1 MQQDPTHCEAETDA
15 PAMEE
20 QGANVVCQT
29 LCAVRCAVRIRGG
42 LCWKQSQEI
51 RGARN
56 AS

>member
-1 MQQDPTHCEAETDA
+1 MQQDPTHREAETDA

-29 LCAVRCAVRIRGG
+29 LRTVGCAVRIRGG
-42 LCWKQSQEI
+42 LRWKQSQEI